1 MRRRPVWKPGSV
13 AAPLDPPRGALPD
26 RVAVAP
32 MENASET
39 TGLDITTAIVAGYAA
54 LVATLAENDDSI
66 ALSDL
71 RLPASS

>member
-1 MRRRPVWKPGSV
+1 
-13 AAPLDPPRGALPD
+13 
-26 RVAVAP
+26 

-39 TGLDITTAIVAGYAA
+39 TGLDITTLILAGYAA

-66 ALSDL
+66 ALSDR